1 MGLLTIDRTCNNN
14 ILNIRHPSVSNR
26 LFLLFVSFQVCS
38 ERCVHWR
45 VTAILDGRLDDR
57 RQTERPIYVVYH
69 EALRETTG
77 RWGGHSAG
85 ACSTSRSLRC
95 TARRGEGDVEI
106 PPCSPRGSSGYWLD
120 ARLGPVGLAG
130 VPQRRRQR
138 CRQSRF
144 EVRRNISSF
153 LYMMTTKLLLLFL
166 SCAAKA
172 MPFQ

>member
-1 MGLLTIDRTCNNN
+1 MKSISLSKI
-14 ILNIRHPSVSNR
+14 
-26 LFLLFVSFQVCS
+26 
-38 ERCVHWR
+38 
-45 VTAILDGRLDDR
+45 DDR

-130 VPQRRRQR
+130 VPQQRRRNSGAKVDGTIGIIIEVWHDLSFFPYNSPKPWLIIYIYHSHSTHQQR
-138 CRQSRF
+138 RLHAAAQHAYGTMQAI
-144 EVRRNISSF
+144 EVRGTSQYF
-153 LYMMTTKLLLLFL
+153 FL
-166 SCAAKA
+166 SIHDED
-172 MPFQ
+172 